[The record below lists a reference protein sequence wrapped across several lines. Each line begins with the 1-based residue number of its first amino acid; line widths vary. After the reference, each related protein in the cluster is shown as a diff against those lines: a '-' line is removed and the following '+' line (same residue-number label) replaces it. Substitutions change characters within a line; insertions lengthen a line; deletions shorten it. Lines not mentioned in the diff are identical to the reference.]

1 MSENLGTVVQVIGP
15 VIDVS
20 FEGGKDQIPPIYTAL
35 QVLRDNGE
43 ELILEVE
50 QHIGEDTGR
59 VRFTAAVFAIGFFLG
74 MIAKCVVGGSYIAL
88 ALYALGFV
96 LSYTAVVFTV
106 PEKEHAYEGR

>member
-1 MSENLGTVVQVIGP
+1 MVTLWEVKMISRRFCAPN
-15 VIDVS
+15 
-20 FEGGKDQIPPIYTAL
+20 EGGYKMEA
-35 QVLRDNGE
+35 VVFE
-43 ELILEVE
+43 
-50 QHIGEDTGR
+50 IGKDTGR

>member
-1 MSENLGTVVQVIGP
+1 VLKSVDKKRRFKVLCAKRRRYKMEAVV
-15 VIDVS
+15 
-20 FEGGKDQIPPIYTAL
+20 FEIIMGIFFDAGMLAM
-35 QVLRDNGE
+35 V
-43 ELILEVE
+43 VHAA

-106 PEKEHAYEGR
+106 PEKEHTYEGR

>member
-1 MSENLGTVVQVIGP
+1 MKSLWVFSLTQVCWQWWCMQRSTSARIP
-15 VIDVS
+15 V
-20 FEGGKDQIPPIYTAL
+20 
-35 QVLRDNGE
+35 
-43 ELILEVE
+43 
-50 QHIGEDTGR
+50 R

>member
-1 MSENLGTVVQVIGP
+1 MEAVV
-15 VIDVS
+15 
-20 FEGGKDQIPPIYTAL
+20 FEIIMGIFFDAGMLAM
-35 QVLRDNGE
+35 V
-43 ELILEVE
+43 VHAA

-106 PEKEHAYEGR
+106 PEKEHTYEGC

>member
-1 MSENLGTVVQVIGP
+1 MEAVV
-15 VIDVS
+15 
-20 FEGGKDQIPPIYTAL
+20 FEIIMGIFFDAGMLAM
-35 QVLRDNGE
+35 V
-43 ELILEVE
+43 VHAA
-50 QHIGEDTGR
+50 QHIGEETGR

>member
-1 MSENLGTVVQVIGP
+1 MEAVV
-15 VIDVS
+15 
-20 FEGGKDQIPPIYTAL
+20 FEIIMGIFFDAGMLAM
-35 QVLRDNGE
+35 V
-43 ELILEVE
+43 VHAA

-59 VRFTAAVFAIGFFLG
+59 VRFTAAV
-74 MIAKCVVGGSYIAL
+74 AL

>member
-1 MSENLGTVVQVIGP
+1 MVVH
-15 VIDVS
+15 
-20 FEGGKDQIPPIYTAL
+20 AA
-35 QVLRDNGE
+35 
-43 ELILEVE
+43 

-59 VRFTAAVFAIGFFLG
+59 VRFTAAVFAIG

>member
-1 MSENLGTVVQVIGP
+1 MEAVV
-15 VIDVS
+15 
-20 FEGGKDQIPPIYTAL
+20 FEIIMGIFFDAGMLAM
-35 QVLRDNGE
+35 V
-43 ELILEVE
+43 VHAA

-59 VRFTAAVFAIGFFLG
+59 VRFTAAG

>member
-1 MSENLGTVVQVIGP
+1 MEAVV
-15 VIDVS
+15 
-20 FEGGKDQIPPIYTAL
+20 FEIIMGIFFDAG
-35 QVLRDNGE
+35 
-43 ELILEVE
+43 
-50 QHIGEDTGR
+50 
-59 VRFTAAVFAIGFFLG
+59 TAAVFAIGFFLG